1 MTSPAKRPAN
11 GLERCHQRIRDLGM
25 PEALLRAFERDYIQL
40 LNGATGFI
48 AETDIEAVPDIPDAE
63 SLGAEYRETGRAAL
77 SQAVMVKL
85 NGGLGTGMGLDR
97 AKSLLPVK
105 DGLTFLDFIARQTLK
120 FGVPLVLMNSF
131 TTASDTRAALASYIE
146 KRPDLFFDFEQHQI
160 PKVRQDDLLPVDWP
174 TSPDQEWCPPGH
186 GDFYLALKASGLLE
200 KLLAG
205 GRRYLF
211 VSNSDNLG
219 ATLDTAILGYVVKQQ
234 VPFLMEVADRTQADK
249 KGGHLTSR
257 KGRFVLREKAQ
268 CREEDD
274 AAFQDIEK
282 HRYFNTNNLWIDLEA
297 LAALLD
303 EHRDVLPLPLIVN
316 RKHVDPCD
324 TKSTPVIQL
333 ETAMGAAIGL
343 FERAGAMRVPRSR
356 FAPVKSTRD
365 LLVIRSDAYEVTEDF
380 SLQLRSGLTE
390 PPIVELGKPYQ
401 MLAGF
406 DERFAVV
413 PSLKDCTRLEVDG
426 DVAFLA
432 PVTVKGK
439 VVITASQP
447 GKIITAAAVASGE
460 YEVCEGSL
468 APAKR

>member
-1 MTSPAKRPAN
+1 MTPADRPTN
-11 GLERCHQRIRDLGM
+11 GLDLCHQRIRELGM
-25 PEALLRAFERDYIQL
+25 PEALLRAFERDYVQL
-40 LNGATGFI
+40 EAGATGFI
-48 AETDIEAVPDIPDAE
+48 AEHEIEAVPSIPDADT
-63 SLGAEYRETGRAAL
+63 LGDDYRQAGRAAL

-105 DGLTFLDFIARQTLK
+105 DGLNFLDFIARQTLK

-131 TTASDTRAALASYIE
+131 TTASDTRAALASYIQQ
-146 KRPDLFFDFEQHQI
+146 RPDLFFDFEQHQI
-160 PKVRQDDLLPVDWP
+160 PKVRQDDLLPVEWP
-174 TSPDQEWCPPGH
+174 ASPDQEWCPPGH

-200 KLLAG
+200 KLQAS

-219 ATLDTAILGYVVKQQ
+219 ATLDTAILGYVVKQK

-257 KGRFVLREKAQ
+257 QGRFVLREKAQ

-282 HRYFNTNNLWIDLEA
+282 HRYFNTNNLWIDLQA
-297 LAALLD
+297 LAALLNK
-303 EHRDVLPLPLIVN
+303 HRDVLPLPLIVN

-343 FERAGAMRVPRSR
+343 FEQAGAMRVPRSR

-380 SLQLRSGLTE
+380 SLQLKQGLTE

-406 DERFAVV
+406 DERFTVV
-413 PSLKDCTRLEVDG
+413 PSLKDCTRLEVQG
-426 DVAFLA
+426 DVAFAA
-432 PVTVKGK
+432 PVTVKGE
-439 VVITASQP
+439 VLIRAGQP
-447 GKIITAAAVASGE
+447 EKIATPAELISGE
-460 YEVCEGSL
+460 YEARGGALS
-468 APAKR
+468 PAQG